1 MTDFHGNE
9 AKKNSKM
16 ADSKKLSFS
25 KLPILMFLWKFHRL
39 VGHFGF
45 KKKLLHRHENQS
57 KLLGYQGWVDILM
70 IALVYSKRVSV
81 RTNLLHSVNVFLLMM
96 ISIYYARK
104 MYQYKQIHRNCVF
117 SKFKILHSFFTA
129 SCFANLKH
137 R

>member
-1 MTDFHGNE
+1 MPFASLNPTNPRTNPCNFH
-9 AKKNSKM
+9 KKYWE
-16 ADSKKLSFS
+16 
-25 KLPILMFLWKFHRL
+25 LPILKNSVFLSRPFWIF
-39 VGHFGF
+39 FASS
-45 KKKLLHRHENQS
+45 HENQS
-57 KLLGYQGWVDILM
+57 KLLGYQGRVDILM

-81 RTNLLHSVNVFLLMM
+81 RNNLLYSVNVFLLMM